1 MSQRIE
7 RIERKNLAPTLYAI
21 FLAAVVLILYAPA
34 VRFGLIWDD
43 PSYYQKVSLQSSLWQ
58 IFTSPQPPTYQFY
71 RPLAVLYGHL
81 LLSPSGVVNAPLAH
95 LFQIAAHLLIT
106 LIIVPVLE
114 GFRLETRHAQLAALC
129 FAIFPLSYYGVAWE
143 QNQQPLMLLMLLLAV
158 WAAQQFCRRRSL
170 LFLGLSLLAYLAALL
185 FQEGAAP
192 YVFIFFWL
200 TLLHTWENP
209 QRHWRWWPVLHLMLV
224 AVYALIWLSM
234 PTQRSVTGHGFQAIV
249 LGYLIQGIV
258 FPISHLLASL
268 AAQWSLPLLLG
279 VLLFLWIL
287 LSLGL
292 WKLKSGSSAAL
303 SVSWIVVGVL
313 PLWAGLSWE
322 YAQFGARLLYP
333 AAVGLAI
340 LWGGWMALVFSDA
353 SWRRFLGTV
362 TLILVVSVSLK
373 QWWTFQRLFQ
383 TGTQHL
389 ANAVEALSAAP
400 DQRLLFV
407 NFPDR
412 VQLRSKEYPLGFWG
426 LVLAPIIQNLSDYAR
441 AETGQS
447 GEDQSLAAFQVGV
460 DGRQTWPYRVD
471 MRGVDSEPA
480 KLFEAAQWANTV
492 YLTDYL
498 PDGSLRLREVG
509 DVRETATSL
518 LNPLA
523 HLEEAVD
530 LVEAHLASNTEE
542 LHLQLVWRSLRL
554 LQPEDTIFVHFWRD
568 GAFVSGEDGDSLGGL
583 VPLSAWQP
591 GTEIVDVRRI
601 ELAHLEP
608 GPYEVR
614 VGIYNR
620 ASGVRYLTTMTSDNS
635 VSDIGAFIG
644 EFSVGAR

>member
-1 MSQRIE
+1 MSWARLALN
-7 RIERKNLAPTLYAI
+7 NLGKRNLYAL
-21 FLAAVVLILYAPA
+21 FLAAVILSLYIPA

-43 PSYYQKVSLQSSLWQ
+43 PLYYQKVSLQSSLLQ

-81 LLSPSGVVNAPLAH
+81 FLSPTGVVNAPLAH
-95 LFQIAAHLLIT
+95 LFQIAAHLLAT
-106 LIIVPVLE
+106 LVLVPVLE
-114 GFRLETRHAQLAALC
+114 AFRLETRHAQLAALC

-143 QNQQPLMLLMLLLAV
+143 QNQQPLMLLWLLVAV
-158 WAAQQFCRRRSL
+158 WAAQQFCQRRSL

-234 PTQRSVTGHGFQAIV
+234 PTQRSVTGHGFQPMV
-249 LGYLIQGIV
+249 LAYLLQGIV
-258 FPISHLLASL
+258 FPISHLLASW
-268 AAQWSLPLLLG
+268 ATQWPLNVLLG
-279 VLLFLWIL
+279 GLLFLWIL
-287 LSLGL
+287 LTFGL
-292 WKLKSGSSAAL
+292 WKLKSRSSSVL
-303 SVSWIVVGVL
+303 SVFWIVVGVL

-333 AAVGLAI
+333 AALGIAI

-353 SWRRFLGTV
+353 GWRRILGSV
-362 TLILVVSVSLK
+362 VLILVVSVSLK

-389 ANAVEALSAAP
+389 ANAVQVLSASP

-412 VQLRSKEYPLGFWG
+412 VELRSREYPLGFWG
-426 LVLAPIIQNLSDYAR
+426 LVLAPIIQNLSDYTR
-441 AETGQS
+441 AEKGQS
-447 GEDQSLAAFQVGV
+447 GEDQSLAAFQVGAG
-460 DGRQTWPYRVD
+460 DRQTWPYRVD
-471 MRGVDSEPA
+471 MRGVDSNPA
-480 KLFEAAQWANTV
+480 KLFEAAERANAV

-498 PDGSLRLREVG
+498 LDGSLRLHEVG
-509 DVRETATSL
+509 TIRKAVSPL
-518 LNPLA
+518 LKPLA
-523 HLEEAVD
+523 HLGDVAD
-530 LVEAHLASNTEE
+530 LVEAQVLSQKEE
-542 LHLQLVWRSLRL
+542 LYLRL
-554 LQPEDTIFVHFWRD
+554 IWRCQRPLQPEDTVFVHLWRE

-591 GTEIVDVRRI
+591 GKEIVDLRRI
-601 ELAHLEP
+601 ALDNFEP
-608 GPYEVR
+608 GTYEVHI
-614 VGIYNR
+614 GIYNR
-620 ASGVRYLTTMTSDNS
+620 ASGLRYVTMMASDNS
-635 VSDIGAFIG
+635 VSENGAVIG
-644 EFSVGAR
+644 EFSVEAR

>member
-1 MSQRIE
+1 MKLPLT
-7 RIERKNLAPTLYAI
+7 KNNLGKYLYSI
-21 FLAAVVLILYAPA
+21 FLAAIVLSLYLPA

-43 PSYYQKVSLQSSLWQ
+43 PLYYQKVSLQSSLLQ

-81 LLSPSGVVNAPLAH
+81 FLSSTGVVNAPLAH
-95 LFQIAAHLLIT
+95 LFQIAAHLLVT

-114 GFRLETRHAQLAALC
+114 AFRLETRHAQLAALC

-143 QNQQPLMLLMLLLAV
+143 QNQQPFMLLWLLLAV
-158 WAAQQFCRRRSL
+158 WAAQKFCQRRSF

-200 TLLHTWENP
+200 TLLHSWEDT
-209 QRHWRWWPVLHLMLV
+209 RHYWRWWPVLHLMLV

-234 PTQRSVTGHGFQAIV
+234 PTQRSVTGHGFQPIV

-268 AAQWSLPLLLG
+268 VTHWPLNLLLG
-279 VLLFLWIL
+279 GLLLLWIL
-287 LSLGL
+287 LTFGL

-333 AAVGLAI
+333 AALGIAI
-340 LWGGWMALVFSDA
+340 LWGGWIALVFSEA
-353 SWRRFLGTV
+353 SWRRFLGSV
-362 TLILVVSVSLK
+362 ALILVVSVSLK

-389 ANAVEALSAAP
+389 ENAVEALSAAP

-412 VQLRSKEYPLGFWG
+412 VELRSREYPLGFWG

-441 AETGQS
+441 TEKGQS
-447 GEDQSLAAFQVGV
+447 GEDQSLAAFLVGA
-460 DGRQTWPYRVD
+460 DGRLTWPYRVD
-471 MRGVDSEPA
+471 MRGVDSDPA
-480 KLFEAAQWANTV
+480 KLLDAAQRANAV

-498 PDGSLRLREVG
+498 LNGSLRLREVG
-509 DVRETATSL
+509 DVREAASPL
-518 LNPLA
+518 LSPLA
-523 HLEEAVD
+523 HFGDVAD
-530 LVEAHLASNTEE
+530 LVEAKISLDKEE
-542 LHLQLVWRSLRL
+542 LHLRLVWRCQRP
-554 LQPEDTIFVHFWRD
+554 LQSEDTVFVHFWRE
-568 GAFVSGEDGDSLGGL
+568 GAFISGEDGDSLGGL

-591 GTEIVDVRRI
+591 GTEIVDLRRI
-601 ELAHLEP
+601 ALDNFEP
-608 GPYEVR
+608 GIYEVY

-620 ASGVRYLTTMTSDNS
+620 ASGVRYVTTMASDKS
-635 VSDIGAFIG
+635 VSENGALIG
-644 EFSVGAR
+644 EFSK